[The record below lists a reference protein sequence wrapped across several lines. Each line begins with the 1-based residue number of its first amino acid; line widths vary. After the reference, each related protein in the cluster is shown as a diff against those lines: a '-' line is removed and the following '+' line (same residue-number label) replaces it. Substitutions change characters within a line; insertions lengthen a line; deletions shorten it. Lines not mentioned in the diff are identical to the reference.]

1 MNTAMAFTLEEFNN
15 QVANMDFQRSNLFS
29 LSFATRPGSKSQH
42 ALNDMAG
49 NISDSVKTTLGDLGI
64 NIAGLDAAI
73 QTIIT
78 LGTQK
83 LIRKSGVSKRLMGAM
98 SNRVIRTLL
107 GDLPVGAFL
116 LDYFDSTFPMSGLW
130 IQSIKIPDNSLSH
143 EIERLHNAPNIKLTG
158 RTFEPLIL
166 TFRMDPSASNY
177 RAMND
182 WINAVEDPITGLR
195 ALPAEVEADIQVNLH
210 DRKGMPHTA
219 YMFSGCVPVIVSGPQ
234 LSYEQNNEITT
245 FDVTFAYR
253 SMQVGGVG
261 IEAAKEWL
269 EDATIELGQGMTN
282 PNMNISP
289 SSRLG

>member
-15 QVANMDFQRSNLFS
+15 QVANLDFQRSNMFS
-29 LSFATRPGSKSQH
+29 LTFATKPGSDSQH

-49 NISDSVKTTLGDLGI
+49 NISDSIKTTLGDLGI
-64 NIAGLDAAI
+64 NLAGLDAAI

-83 LIRKSGVSKRLMGAM
+83 IVRKSGVSKRLMGAM

-107 GDLPVGAFL
+107 GDLPTGAFL
-116 LDYFDSTFPMSGLW
+116 LDYFDSAFPISGLW
-130 IQSIKIPDNSLSH
+130 IQAVKIPDNSLSH

-166 TFRMDPSASNY
+166 TFRMDSSASNY

-182 WINAVEDPITGLR
+182 WLNSVEDPVTGLR
-195 ALPAEVEADIQVNLH
+195 ALPAEVEADVQINLH
-210 DRKGMPHTA
+210 DRRGMPHTA
-219 YMFSGCVPVIVSGPQ
+219 YMFTGCVPVTVSGPQ

-253 SMQVGGVG
+253 VMQVGGVG
-261 IEAAKEWL
+261 IEAAKEWM
-269 EDATIELGQGMTN
+269 EDATIELGKGMTN

-289 SSRLG
+289 TSRLG